1 MEIASRDKMRDPAY
15 MTSPC
20 TRCPKDRPG
29 KSCLHIVE
37 NGISI
42 NGCTKWYSWASDC
55 WRSIHRQGLEAIERK
70 RSDVEKREGNNWTS
84 N

>member
-1 MEIASRDKMRDPAY
+1 MEIEMSTKVHDSVHNS
-15 MTSPC
+15 SPC
-20 TRCPKDRPG
+20 AGCPKDRPG

-42 NGCTKWYSWASDC
+42 NGCAKWYSWASDC

-70 RSDVEKREGNNWTS
+70 RPDEGS
-84 N
+84 GEAAGGAE